1 MIKQI
6 DPQEIPIKQAMK
18 VGKYR
23 SEINEFLASDAIA
36 CECFFDPKKFS
47 SLASARQVYRNVVKR
62 MKAPVIVTVRGDRIF
77 LIKKKMEDKNG
88 R

>member
-1 MIKQI
+1 MIKPI
-6 DPQEIPIKQAMK
+6 DPQEIPIKKAMN

-23 SEINEFLASDAIA
+23 AEINEFLASDAIA
-36 CECFFDPKKFS
+36 CECFFDPEKFS

-77 LIKKKMEDKNG
+77 MIKKTEDEYE